1 MKGIEPIDMALLEK
15 VSRLAAASPRLRRNH
30 NFHAS
35 EADGC
40 NRLLNAIEPGSY
52 VRPHCHLDAAKD
64 ETLLILCG
72 KLGVLE
78 FDSAGK
84 LSATAEL
91 EPAGQTVGI
100 NVPHGTFHS
109 VVALAPGTVF
119 FEAKA
124 GPYTPLL
131 PSELAHWAP
140 EEGGTAAAHYLEW
153 MCRRFD

>member
-1 MKGIEPIDMALLEK
+1 MKGIEPIDMALLEN
-15 VSRLAAASPRLRRNH
+15 VSRLAAASPRLRGNH

-52 VRPHCHLDAAKD
+52 VRPHCHLDTAKD

-72 KLGVLE
+72 RLGVLE

-84 LSATAEL
+84 VSATALL
-91 EPAGQTVGI
+91 EPAGQTLGI
-100 NVPHGTFHS
+100 NVPHGRFHS

-124 GPYTPLL
+124 GPYAPLL
-131 PSELAHWAP
+131 PSERARWAP
-140 EEGGTAAAHYLEW
+140 EEGDAAAAHYLEW
-153 MCRRFD
+153 MRRRFS